1 MLMNKIP
8 CLDKG
13 YVAYI
18 DSSNNNKQLVDIAL
32 EFFRSTD
39 TTNLRHMANLTLVIK
54 CPLFVQLNISKFDL
68 RVVAA
73 PLYQDPEAYM
83 PNAGEIGGQDRQ
95 TNELISDDIGR
106 TSEAL
111 LINPKAY
118 QADGCDR
125 FVSQILSPISTY
137 TTLIAHGTH
146 AEWAKFCTQNNSPQ
160 PLESYK
166 NAVKQIIDMEWR

>member
-1 MLMNKIP
+1 MLLNKIP

-13 YVAYI
+13 YVAYVN
-18 DSSNNNKQLVDIAL
+18 SANNSKQLVEMAL

-39 TTNLRHMANLTLVIK
+39 TTPLRHMANLTLVIK
-54 CPLFVQLNISKFDL
+54 CPLFVQLNLAKFDL
-68 RVVAA
+68 RVVMT
-73 PLYQDPEAYM
+73 PLFTEPEAYV

-95 TNELISDDIGR
+95 TNELIADDIGR

-137 TTLIAHGTH
+137 TTLIVHGTH
-146 AEWAKFCTQNNSPQ
+146 AEWQKFCVQNNSPA
-160 PLESYK
+160 PLDSYK
-166 NAVKQIIDMEWR
+166 AAVKQILDMEWR

>member
-1 MLMNKIP
+1 MLLNKIP

-13 YVAYI
+13 YVAYVN
-18 DSSNNNKQLVDIAL
+18 SANNAKQLLELSL
-32 EFFRSTD
+32 EFFRSQD
-39 TTNLRHMANLTLVIK
+39 TSPLRSMANLTLVIK
-54 CPLFVQLNISKFDL
+54 CPLFVQLNLSKFDL
-68 RVVAA
+68 TVAMA
-73 PLYQDPEAYM
+73 PQLGQPEAYV
-83 PNAGEIGGQDRQ
+83 PNPGEIGGQEREV
-95 TNELISDDIGR
+95 NEMIADDIMR

-137 TTLIAHGTH
+137 TTLIVHGTH
-146 AEWAKFCTQNNSPQ
+146 AEWVKFCIQNNSPA

-166 NAVKQIIDMEWR
+166 AAVKQIIDMEWR

>member
-1 MLMNKIP
+1 MLLNQIP

-13 YVAYI
+13 FVAYVN
-18 DSSNNNKQLVDIAL
+18 SANNSKQLVELSL
-32 EFFRSTD
+32 EFFRTTD
-39 TTNLRHMANLTLVIK
+39 TSNLRHMANLTLVIK
-54 CPLFVQLNISKFDL
+54 CPLFVQLNLAKFDL
-68 RVVAA
+68 RVVMC
-73 PLYQDPEAYM
+73 PLYQEPESYV
-83 PNAGEIGGQDRQ
+83 PNAGEVGGTDRE
-95 TNELISDDIGR
+95 TNEMIADDIMR

-137 TTLIAHGTH
+137 TTLIVHGTH
-146 AEWAKFCTQNNSPQ
+146 AEWVKFCNQNNSPA

-166 NAVKQIIDMEWR
+166 LAVKQIIDMEWR